1 LDKLIQEAQ
10 QIVESHGFIIS
21 HCFREANKPVDI
33 LASRSYSVD
42 AIHDFNSFSDLP
54 REVRGLINTDR
65 WELPSFRMQ
74 QVKPSNFIYEPP
86 SILFVNESS

>member
-1 LDKLIQEAQ
+1 MPWRLDKLIQEAQ
-10 QIVESHGFIIS
+10 QITESHGFIIS
-21 HCFREANKPVDI
+21 RCFRVANKPVNI
-33 LASRSYSVD
+33 LASRSYSVST
-42 AIHDFNSFSDLP
+42 IHDFNFFCDLP

-86 SILFVNESS
+86 